1 MLSDRQK
8 EYIKNLPKET
18 AEKPVMIFPWDK
30 KGLEIAQSVIDN
42 IHSAEPDLEV
52 FLRGSLPL
60 KIAGQ
65 KDIDLT
71 SIDSVSSFELHKLKL
86 EEVLG
91 TQSKINDNSLVWH
104 FVKEGYEVSFYIV
117 DPEKSAQLQRQ
128 TRMDDLFKNNPTLLA
143 QYEQLKLSLN
153 NKPYRFYLESK
164 YEFFNKILAK
174 K

>member
-8 EYIKNLPKET
+8 EYIKNLSKET
-18 AEKPVMIFPWDK
+18 AEKPVIIFPWDK

-42 IHSAEPDLEV
+42 IHSVEPDLEV

-65 KDIDLT
+65 KDIDL
-71 SIDSVSSFELHKLKL
+71 ISVDTISSFESHKLKL
-86 EEVLG
+86 EKVSG
-91 TQSKINDNSLVWH
+91 KPNKINGSSIVWH
-104 FVKEGYEVSFYIV
+104 FIKEDYEVGFYIV
-117 DPEKSAQLQRQ
+117 DPEKSDQLQRQ
-128 TRMDDLFKNNPTLLA
+128 TRMDDLLKNNPTLLT

-153 NKPYRFYLESK
+153 NKPYRFYLEKK